1 MATRGCMSRA
11 ATSEPQVLRVPCSL
25 ILRPG
30 FADAAAEAAVEVA
43 RLDRRAMPGGEDQA
57 GIDPDLRSRR
67 CRRRATGPRTGR
79 ASCFT
84 RRLERVSAQFP
95 DVVATLAAGL
105 GPREAI
111 VEGEVVAY
119 DAAAGELRPFGEVMF
134 RRRKHG
140 IDQAVLEVPVGLFC
154 FELLYDPG
162 G

>member
-1 MATRGCMSRA
+1 
-11 ATSEPQVLRVPCSL
+11 
-25 ILRPG
+25 
-30 FADAAAEAAVEVA
+30 
-43 RLDRRAMPGGEDQA
+43 
-57 GIDPDLRSRR
+57 
-67 CRRRATGPRTGR
+67 
-79 ASCFT
+79 
-84 RRLERVSAQFP
+84 VSAQFP